1 MRTTS
6 SRIAVLLLGGL
17 LLNIAAYAQVEL
29 HVLGIAQD
37 AGRPQLGCTKACC
50 VEEGKPRPRIPVV
63 SLGITQA
70 DPSKSVLIEATPDIS
85 SQWGYLTAQN
95 KGVEPSTIFVTHAH
109 MGHYVGLL
117 QLGREARNTNGVSV
131 IGHPSFIDFIET
143 NQPWKQLVTLRN
155 IIPAPMNS
163 GQVVEIGQV
172 SIQALQVPHRDEISA
187 TYAYLIKGPS
197 KTALFLPDI
206 DKWEKW
212 TLSIDSLVKKV
223 DFAFLDATFFSS
235 AELPGR
241 NMSEIPHPLVEETLE
256 RSKNWSSET
265 RQKIILTHFNHTNP
279 LLQDESLI
287 SRTILSFGLRISR
300 VGDRFVL

>member
-1 MRTTS
+1 
-6 SRIAVLLLGGL
+6 
-17 LLNIAAYAQVEL
+17 
-29 HVLGIAQD
+29 
-37 AGRPQLGCTKACC
+37 
-50 VEEGKPRPRIPVV
+50 
-63 SLGITQA
+63 
-70 DPSKSVLIEATPDIS
+70 LIEATPDIA
-85 SQWGYLTAQN
+85 SQWGYLTTQN

-109 MGHYVGLL
+109 MGHYTGLL
-117 QLGREARNTNGVSV
+117 QLGREARNANGVSV
-131 IGHPSFIDFIET
+131 FGHPTFVDFIAT

-155 IIPAPMNS
+155 IIPVPISS

-172 SIQALQVPHRDEISA
+172 TIQALQVPHRDEISA

-265 RQKIILTHFNHTNP
+265 RQKIILTHFNHTNQ

>member
-50 VEEGKPRPRIPVV
+50 LERGKPRPRIPVV

-70 DPSKSVLIEATPDIS
+70 DPSKSVLIEATPDIA
-85 SQWGYLTAQN
+85 SQWGYLTTQN

-109 MGHYVGLL
+109 MGHYTGLL
-117 QLGREARNTNGVSV
+117 QLGREARNANGVSV
-131 IGHPSFIDFIET
+131 FGHPTFIDFIAT

-155 IIPAPMNS
+155 IIPVPMKS

-172 SIQALQVPHRDEISA
+172 TIQALQVPHRDEISA

-223 DFAFLDATFFSS
+223 DLAFLDATFFSS

-265 RQKIILTHFNHTNP
+265 RQKIILTHFNHTNQ

-287 SRTILSFGLRISR
+287 SRTILSLGLRISR

>member
-50 VEEGKPRPRIPVV
+50 LERGKPRPRIPVV

-70 DPSKSVLIEATPDIS
+70 DPSKSVLIEATPDIA
-85 SQWGYLTAQN
+85 SQWGYLTTQN

-109 MGHYVGLL
+109 MGHYTGLL
-117 QLGREARNTNGVSV
+117 QLGREARNANGVSV
-131 IGHPSFIDFIET
+131 FGHPTFIDFIAT

-155 IIPAPMNS
+155 IIPVPMKS

-172 SIQALQVPHRDEISA
+172 TIQALQVPHRDEISA

-265 RQKIILTHFNHTNP
+265 RQKIILTHFNHTNQ

-287 SRTILSFGLRISR
+287 SRTILSLGLRISR

>member
-1 MRTTS
+1 
-6 SRIAVLLLGGL
+6 
-17 LLNIAAYAQVEL
+17 
-29 HVLGIAQD
+29 
-37 AGRPQLGCTKACC
+37 
-50 VEEGKPRPRIPVV
+50 
-63 SLGITQA
+63 
-70 DPSKSVLIEATPDIS
+70 
-85 SQWGYLTAQN
+85 
-95 KGVEPSTIFVTHAH
+95 
-109 MGHYVGLL
+109 
-117 QLGREARNTNGVSV
+117 
-131 IGHPSFIDFIET
+131 
-143 NQPWKQLVTLRN
+143 
-155 IIPAPMNS
+155 MNS

-279 LLQDESLI
+279 LLQDEPLI
-287 SRTILSFGLRISR
+287 SRTILSLGLRISR